1 MFQSY
6 RNKAIGLLWQF
17 IGFYMI
23 GTLVLNGLISI
34 LTSENWLIALK
45 KFYGSVLEWVKIR
58 WLNKKLRNC
67 VEYLIKSSQLK
78 LLNERDISKYNYF
91 LEFNYWWKG
100 NYYMFTL
107 PCLIEEEEV
116 MVFYSNFIDWGR
128 GWF

>member
-1 MFQSY
+1 MFQSC
-6 RNKAIGLLWQF
+6 RNKAIGLLWKF

-34 LTSENWLIALK
+34 LASENWLIALK
-45 KFYGSVLEWVKIR
+45 KFYSSVLEWVKIR

-67 VEYLIKSSQLK
+67 VDYLIKSSQLK
-78 LLNERDISKYNYF
+78 LLNERDISNYNYF

-107 PCLIEEEEV
+107 PCQIEEEV